1 MSSHESPS
9 PQITTIG
16 VYGFDEAG
24 FFRALQEAGVQLFV
38 DVRRRRGVRGR
49 EYAFVNS
56 TRLQQKLAELGILY
70 RYEPALA
77 PSQAIR
83 QQQYAVDKSQKVAKR
98 QRTMLDPAFIVAYQ
112 QENLAVFDSQ
122 QFRQSLPPEIGVIT
136 FFCVEREPDACH
148 RSLIAHHL
156 AHTLGLTV
164 KHLKP

>member
-1 MSSHESPS
+1 MSSYEFASPK
-9 PQITTIG
+9 ITTIG

-56 TRLQQKLAELGILY
+56 VRLQQKLAELGILY

-77 PSQAIR
+77 PSEAIR
-83 QQQYAVDKSQKVAKR
+83 QKQYAIDKSQKVAKR
-98 QRTMLDPAFIVAYQ
+98 QRSTLDPAFISAYQ
-112 QENLAVFDSQ
+112 QEILTPFDSQ
-122 QFRQSLPPEIGVIT
+122 QFRQSLPPAIGVIT

-156 AHTLGLTV
+156 AHSLGLAV
-164 KHLKP
+164 EHLKP

>member
-1 MSSHESPS
+1 MSSYEFPS
-9 PQITTIG
+9 PKITTIG

-24 FFRALQEAGVQLFV
+24 FFRALQEAGVGLFV

-56 TRLQQKLAELGILY
+56 VRLQQKLTDLGILY
-70 RYEPALA
+70 RYEPTLA

-98 QRTMLDPAFIVAYQ
+98 QRTTLDPAFILAYQ
-112 QENLAVFDSQ
+112 QENLTLFDSQ
-122 QFRQSLPPEIGVIT
+122 QFIQSLPQDIRVIT

-156 AHTLGLTV
+156 VQSLGLTV
-164 KHLKP
+164 EHLKP